1 LSNQPFNRATHFS
14 IIWGVTL
21 AVLTLLEWRTLD
33 RDPIGHQ
40 ILTPFIERDIVVGL
54 DPSAVPEDV
63 EEARGLPDDLVADDV
78 LQYQVDIRFNG
89 PLFLACFFGPVLAF
103 LGLGKLYERLKKEG

>member
-1 LSNQPFNRATHFS
+1 MNFNRYTHFS

-40 ILTPFIERDIVVGL
+40 ILTPFIEREISVGA
-54 DPSAVPEDV
+54 DPGA
-63 EEARGLPDDLVADDV
+63 EEI

-89 PLFLACFFGPVLAF
+89 PLFLACFFGPVLLF
-103 LGLGKLYERLKKEG
+103 LGIGRLAARFRES

>member
-1 LSNQPFNRATHFS
+1 MSHQPFNRATHFS

-40 ILTPFIERDIVVGL
+40 ILTPFIERDIAVGL
-54 DPSAVPEDV
+54 DPRAVPENGTASSD
-63 EEARGLPDDLVADDV
+63 LPDDLVTDDV

-103 LGLGKLYERLKKEG
+103 LGLGKLYERLKKDG

>member
-1 LSNQPFNRATHFS
+1 MSNQPFNRATHFS

-33 RDPIGHQ
+33 RDPVGHQ
-40 ILTPFIERDIVVGL
+40 ILTPFIERDIAVGL
-54 DPSAVPEDV
+54 DPRAASQDDPAGADIPE
-63 EEARGLPDDLVADDV
+63 DLVAEDV
-78 LQYQVDIRFNG
+78 LQYQVEIRFNG

-103 LGLGKLYERLKKEG
+103 LGLGKLYERLKKDG